1 MFRIPLSKTLL
12 ALCAAG
18 LLASC
23 GTPQKPVTFAI
34 ASDFH
39 AQDIPDGGDRL
50 NAFIDTAI
58 SRQVDFI
65 IELGDFCRLDS
76 ISKPYRDS
84 WQRFPGDKYH
94 VIGNHDMDVYGPD
107 EYTAGMG
114 MPGRYYSFDR
124 GDYHFIVLDGNNIF
138 DGEKY
143 THYDH
148 ANYYANPKFRAFI
161 DPEQMEWLRQDLAAT
176 TKRCVLF
183 SHQSL
188 DQVVGNREEV
198 RKILEEENERAG
210 FTKVVAA
217 FSGHNHSNY
226 QKTINGITYIQINSA
241 SYVWVDQD
249 SGTERRYPEEI
260 NKKYS
265 LLKYSITYDRPLF
278 GIVTLTDDGLTM
290 EGVDGHFL
298 PPMPQEVG
306 LGDSLGPFP
315 LVPWI
320 RDVQIE
326 Y

>member
-188 DQVVGNREEV
+188 DQVIGNREEV

-210 FTKVVAA
+210 FTKVRTPEPNAA
-217 FSGHNHSNY
+217 TPKRSTGN
-226 QKTINGITYIQINSA
+226 T
-241 SYVWVDQD
+241 
-249 SGTERRYPEEI
+249 PC
-260 NKKYS
+260 
-265 LLKYSITYDRPLF
+265 
-278 GIVTLTDDGLTM
+278 
-290 EGVDGHFL
+290 
-298 PPMPQEVG
+298 
-306 LGDSLGPFP
+306 
-315 LVPWI
+315 
-320 RDVQIE
+320 
-326 Y
+326 